1 MSGSGRRLTTV
12 GIVGALLLGVLL
24 HLGSLDTGAGAD
36 AGGHGQRSLAF
47 AVNAVPVGGVPAA
60 LDVRWRSG
68 PELGPAVRW
77 SKPALL
83 RLLLGLLL
91 GAHAALWWYLARPDR
106 RFGPPLGRSPLAA
119 LRAPPALSFA

>member
-24 HLGSLDTGAGAD
+24 HLGSLDTSAN
-36 AGGHGQRSLAF
+36 AGGRDQHSLAF
-47 AVNAVPVGGVPAA
+47 AVDAVPVGGVPAA

-77 SKPALL
+77 SKPAVL
-83 RLLLGLLL
+83 RLLLGLWL
-91 GAHAALWWYLARPDR
+91 GAQAALWWYLVRRDR
-106 RFGPPLGRSPLAA
+106 RFGTPLGRSPLAA

>member
-1 MSGSGRRLTTV
+1 M

-24 HLGSLDTGAGAD
+24 HLGGVEIGAD
-36 AGGHGQRSLAF
+36 SRGGDQRSLAF
-47 AVNAVPVGGVPAA
+47 AVDAVPVGGVPAA

-83 RLLLGLLL
+83 RLLLGLWL
-91 GAHAALWWYLARPDR
+91 GAQAALWWYLVRPDR
-106 RFGPPLGRSPLAA
+106 RFGTPLGRSPLAA
-119 LRAPPALSFA
+119 LRAPPASSFA